1 MLNQEELKRILN
13 YNDTTGVFTWKISPK
28 YDVKIGDVAGNYH
41 NGYYRVTIKR
51 KKYLTHRLA
60 WLYVYGEFPKGDLD
74 HIDNDRG
81 NSRINNLRIADRVTN
96 GYNRKKPINNKS
108 GIKGVHWSKIDKK
121 WIVKI
126 GVNKQKLYIGLFE
139 DLELAELVAQEARA
153 KYHGEF
159 ANDS

>member
-1 MLNQEELKRILN
+1 MVIRI
-13 YNDTTGVFTWKISPK
+13 
-28 YDVKIGDVAGNYH
+28 
-41 NGYYRVTIKR
+41 NGKDYYQ
-51 KKYLTHRLA
+51 HRLS